1 MTSKTK
7 KGLPIMMV
15 ILTVVSVNSWS
26 KFPIGNTFTDW
37 LVYFIITMLFLFQ
50 KRYWYDKSN
59 NKNLHFVRLYT
70 IWVLCCFVRGI
81 FAADFYW
88 DYKNLIAGGFAL
100 FLVYSIYIFSN
111 PIIVKQILRTWL
123 QYAFPLFLVFFL
135 LIGTDIYGF
144 YLIPI
149 SFLALFLPVVN
160 LRWKIIIVGV
170 SLFVIVASLEA
181 RTNVVKFIMPALFS
195 LLFYFK
201 KVLKSK
207 WLKIIHIFIFAL
219 PIALLVLAITETFNV
234 FEMDKYISTKSNTV
248 FLNSQGQDEDLLGDS
263 RSFLYREVISS
274 AIKNN
279 YVLFGRTLARGNDS
293 ATFGSHEAEELRTF
307 RYERYSNEVSI
318 LNVFTWTGLIGIV
331 LYFFVFFKA
340 TYLAIA
346 NSNSYFLKIIGLY
359 GSFRWLTA
367 WVEDFNRFDIMNV
380 FIWIVI
386 AMCYSKQ
393 FRKMSDRDFVIW
405 LNGIFSKRKN
415 NAIAS
420 CKVQPHNNLKF

>member
-1 MTSKTK
+1 M
-7 KGLPIMMV
+7 
-15 ILTVVSVNSWS
+15 
-26 KFPIGNTFTDW
+26 
-37 LVYFIITMLFLFQ
+37 IT
-50 KRYWYDKSN
+50 
-59 NKNLHFVRLYT
+59 
-70 IWVLCCFVRGI
+70 
-81 FAADFYW
+81 
-88 DYKNLIAGGFAL
+88 GGYAL

-111 PIIVKQILRTWL
+111 PNIVQCILRTWL

-160 LRWKIIIVGV
+160 FKWKMIIVGV

-201 KVLKSK
+201 KLLKSK
-207 WLKIIHIFIFAL
+207 WLSVIHVFIFVL
-219 PIALLVLAITETFNV
+219 PIMLLVLAINDTFNV

-248 FLNSQGQDEDLLGDS
+248 VLNSLGADEDLLGDS
-263 RSFLYREVISS
+263 RSFLYQEVISS
-274 AIKNN
+274 AIKND

-293 ATFGSHEAEELRTF
+293 VAFGSHEAEELRTF

-331 LYFFVFFKA
+331 LYFFIFFKA
-340 TYLAIA
+340 THLAIA

-393 FRKMSDRDFVIW
+393 FREMSDRDFAIW
-405 LNGIFSKRKN
+405 LNGIFKKKRLHPIKSKH
-415 NAIAS
+415 ITT
-420 CKVQPHNNLKF
+420 